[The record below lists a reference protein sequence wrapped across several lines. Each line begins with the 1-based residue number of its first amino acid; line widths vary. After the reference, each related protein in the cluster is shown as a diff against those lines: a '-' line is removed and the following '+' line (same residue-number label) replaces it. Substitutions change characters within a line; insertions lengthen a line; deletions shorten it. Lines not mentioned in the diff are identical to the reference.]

1 MRQRKPLARGLL
13 PLAFW
18 LLVWQGVVWYLEVV
32 RGMRTEFILPAPLTV
47 LTTLWGLAR
56 EGTFWL
62 TALATLGR
70 IFAGLAGGVAVGTL
84 LAVLTQAFSWA
95 DCLFSPAVRV
105 IRATPVASFILLI
118 ILWAPTGQVP
128 AIVAALMVLPVVWGN
143 VSRGIAQTDPLL
155 LEAGRAY
162 RFSRWKTVRL
172 IYIPSV
178 LPYFAS
184 ACHTSLGL
192 AWKAGVAAEVLCVP
206 KLAIGTQVYF
216 SKIYLE
222 TPDLFAWTLVV
233 IVLSFL
239 LEQGLGALLRKLE
252 GGTAHAR

>member
-1 MRQRKPLARGLL
+1 MRNRRPLARGLL

-18 LLVWQGVVWYLEVV
+18 LLVWQGVVWYLENVQ
-32 RGMRTEFILPAPLTV
+32 GIRTEFILPAPLTV
-47 LTTLWGLAR
+47 LTTLVSLAGDG
-56 EGTFWL
+56 EFWL

-70 IFAGLAGGVAVGTL
+70 IFAGLLGGVAVGTV
-84 LAVLTQAFSWA
+84 LAVLTQSFAWA
-95 DCLFSPAVRV
+95 DWIFSPAVRV

-118 ILWAPTGQVP
+118 ILWAPTRRVP

-178 LPYFAS
+178 LPTSPAPATPPWAWPGRRVWPPRCCACPSGPS
-184 ACHTSLGL
+184 APRCIFPRSIWRPRTSSPGR
-192 AWKAGVAAEVLCVP
+192 W
-206 KLAIGTQVYF
+206 
-216 SKIYLE
+216 
-222 TPDLFAWTLVV
+222 W
-233 IVLSFL
+233 
-239 LEQGLGALLRKLE
+239 
-252 GGTAHAR
+252 